1 MSQTSDLL
9 TSSQL
14 SYVLQLA
21 GTEGLLDADDFRSSE
36 NHEVMDDGISDSQLV
51 AFAEETE
58 RSLQATSL
66 PFVHG
71 IHYTLN

>member
-14 SYVLQLA
+14 SYVLQSA
-21 GTEGLLDADDFRSSE
+21 GTEGLLDDFRSSE
-36 NHEVMDDGISDSQLV
+36 NHEVMDDSISDSQLV

>member
-36 NHEVMDDGISDSQLV
+36 NHEVMDDSISDSQLV

>member
-1 MSQTSDLL
+1 MSEMSDLL

-14 SYVLQLA
+14 SYVLQSA
-21 GTEGLLDADDFRSSE
+21 GTEGPLDDFQSSE
-36 NHEVMDDGISDSQLV
+36 NHEVMDDSISDSQLV

-71 IHYTLN
+71 IHYILN